1 MKGIEE
7 APRRQLH
14 LSPLQKEEE
23 EKKKKLKKK
32 KNEKKHMEAFELHV
46 YLCCP
51 LSPFSSLLVL
61 YKASATPSPCSVHGQ
76 VYGWGVI

>member
-1 MKGIEE
+1 
-7 APRRQLH
+7 
-14 LSPLQKEEE
+14 
-23 EKKKKLKKK
+23 
-32 KNEKKHMEAFELHV
+32 MEAFELHV

-51 LSPFSSLLVL
+51 LSPVSSLLVL